1 MANLFSTASLIV
13 SLISLLITIWLW
25 RESNRPVVTARI
37 RTHTGGNVAILY
49 RIELVNSGARP
60 AKNVRLLADHQEIID
75 ALLPAARSHKDYERE
90 LRYIERCFEDRAMV
104 PVLLNGE
111 TTSSPFGHTS
121 LEAPF
126 WSPGATLRLVVAY
139 QGLEGQRYKSAVTI
153 KIDDTAGF
161 AGHSYGSEGDA

>member
-1 MANLFSTASLIV
+1 MANLFSTAALIV

-37 RTHTGGNVAILY
+37 RTHTGGNIAILY

-60 AKNVRLLADHQEIID
+60 AKNVHLLADHQKIIN

-126 WSPGATLRLVVAY
+126 WSPGATLQLVVAY
-139 QGLEGQRYKSAVTI
+139 QGLEGQKYKSAVTI
-153 KIDDTAGF
+153 KIDDARP
-161 AGHSYGSEGDA
+161 